1 MTRDV
6 LLLNASEEV
15 ISVID
20 WQKAI
25 NLLFSG
31 KATKPYNYS
40 HSYSIKTS
48 SGIFELPAAIM
59 LVNYVRIPFRKV
71 GLTKKNIIKRD
82 DGICQYCACK
92 LNSKNSTVDHVLP
105 KSRGGINSWT
115 NLVASCHPCNLR
127 KGNRTPSEAN
137 MKLLRQPQAPGKDVV
152 HIVLLDQH
160 KNKLWERWLDYK

>member
-48 SGIFELPAAIM
+48 SGVFELPAAIM

-82 DGICQYCACK
+82 DAICQYCACK

-105 KSRGGINSWT
+105 KSRGGVNSWT

>member
-1 MTRDV
+1 MSRDI

-31 KATKPYNYS
+31 KATKPYNYT
-40 HSYSIKTS
+40 HTYSIKTS
-48 SGIFELPAAIM
+48 SGVFELPAAIM
-59 LVNYVRIPFRKV
+59 LINYVRIPFRRV
-71 GLTKKNIIKRD
+71 NLTKKNIIKRD
-82 DGICQYCACK
+82 KNICQYCASK
-92 LNSKNSTVDHVLP
+92 LTSKNSTVDHVLP
-105 KSRGGINSWT
+105 KSRGGGNSWT

-137 MKLLRQPQAPGKDVV
+137 MKLLRPPQQPGKDVV
-152 HIVLLDQH
+152 HIVLMDEH
-160 KNKLWERWLDYK
+160 RNKLWERWLDYK

>member
-20 WQKAI
+20 WQRAI

-40 HSYSIKTS
+40 HTYSIKTT
-48 SGIFELPAAIM
+48 SGTFELPAAIM
-59 LVNYVRIPFRKV
+59 LIEYVRIPFRKV
-71 GLTKKNIIKRD
+71 GLSKKNIIKRD
-82 DGICQYCACK
+82 NGICQYCSCK
-92 LNSKNSTVDHVLP
+92 LSSKNSTVDHVLP
-105 KSRGGINSWT
+105 KSRGGGNSWT

-137 MKLLRQPQAPGKDVV
+137 MKLLKQPQAPGKDVV
-152 HIVLLDQH
+152 HIVLLDEH

>member
-105 KSRGGINSWT
+105 KSRGGVNSWT

>member
-40 HSYSIKTS
+40 HSYSIKTN
-48 SGIFELPAAIM
+48 SGVFELPAAIM
-59 LVNYVRIPFRKV
+59 LINYVRIPFRKV

>member
-40 HSYSIKTS
+40 HCYSIKTTK
-48 SGIFELPAAIM
+48 GVFELPAAIM

-71 GLTKKNIIKRD
+71 GLSKKNIIKRD
-82 DGICQYCACK
+82 NNICQYCSCK
-92 LNSKNSTVDHVLP
+92 LSSKNSTVDHVLP

-137 MKLLRQPQAPGKDVV
+137 MKLLKQPLPPGKDVV
-152 HIVLLDQH
+152 HIVLMDEN

>member
-40 HSYSIKTS
+40 HSYSIKTN
-48 SGIFELPAAIM
+48 SGVFELPAAIM
-59 LVNYVRIPFRKV
+59 LINYVRIPFRKV

-105 KSRGGINSWT
+105 KSRGGGNSWT